1 MAVKATTSTRAP
13 RGAKTLAQAFFTAAD
28 GIPDAQR
35 AGVVKAALS
44 VIRGQLK
51 DVKDKAKAAK
61 IKVKEKAAKASAKAP
76 KAPKAVAAPKP
87 IVAASKPAKTKAKAK
102 VAKKPVGRK
111 PKVQALAPEESAEA
125 AAE

>member
-28 GIPDAQR
+28 SIPDAQR

-76 KAPKAVAAPKP
+76 KAPKAAAAPKP
-87 IVAASKPAKTKAKAK
+87 IVAASKPAKAK

-111 PKVQALAPEESAEA
+111 PKIQAPAPEESAEA